1 MLTRG
6 PWDPVNLPHPRNRR
20 PLSPGARVPDRDQLR
35 VHSSPYK
42 SVAGVLLQPETR
54 ARPPSHNIDEIREK
68 STSSREGDHA
78 LFLHHGFSPMWPI
91 GHRGIAMALHR
102 PTGIIPRPCG
112 MMQGCLEGRIP
123 RRGENLAIGPLYNVA
138 NSALSAINS
147 SK

>member
-6 PWDPVNLPHPRNRR
+6 PWDPVDVPHPRNQR
-20 PLSPGARVPDRDQLR
+20 PLPLGARVPDCDQLV

-54 ARPPSHNIDEIREK
+54 ARPPPHNIDEIRGEIDLV
-68 STSSREGDHA
+68 TGGRPCPLPPPWILA
-78 LFLHHGFSPMWPI
+78 YVANWAP
-91 GHRGIAMALHR
+91 GIAMALHR

-112 MMQGCLEGRIP
+112 VMRGCLEGRIP

-138 NSALSAINS
+138 NSALFAINS